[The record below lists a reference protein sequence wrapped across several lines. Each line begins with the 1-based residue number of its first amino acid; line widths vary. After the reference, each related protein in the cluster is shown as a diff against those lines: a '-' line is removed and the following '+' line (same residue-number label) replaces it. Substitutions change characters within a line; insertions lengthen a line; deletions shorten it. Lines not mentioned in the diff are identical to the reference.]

1 MNRFIKQLFLF
12 ISILTGII
20 LLSFIILNYLNNK
33 AFSEYKVKPNI
44 NILFIGDSHVRLAM
58 NDRIIKN
65 SINISQN
72 AESFCFS
79 YYKIKTLLD
88 NNPSIRKIYLGL
100 SYHCLSSYYDDLI
113 YGKYSD
119 EIASRYFFILPLR
132 EKINFIGY
140 NLKSIH
146 PFLKK
151 SFNAGRY
158 NITAVNNNYLFLGY
172 YENPFNNYT
181 ADEKSMDRRLSE
193 QFYTNG
199 TLTPFSDFNI
209 SYLKRIVAL
218 CREKKVEVIA
228 LNTPLHPYYKSKI
241 PEIYIK
247 RYNEIVSDNQLKVE
261 DFHNISLND
270 SCYTPDGD
278 HVTTQGSLLISKQ
291 FKE

>member
-1 MNRFIKQLFLF
+1 MKRFLKQLLLF
-12 ISILTGII
+12 ISVLTGII
-20 LLSFIILNYLNNK
+20 LLPFLILDYFNNK
-33 AFSEYKVKPNI
+33 IFSEYKVNPDI
-44 NILFIGDSHVRLAM
+44 NTLFIGDSHVRLAM
-58 NDRIIKN
+58 NDSIIKN

-79 YYKIKTLLD
+79 YYKIKTLLN
-88 NNPSIRKIYLGL
+88 NNPSIRKVYLGL

-119 EIASRYFFILPLR
+119 EIASRYFFILPFK

-140 NLKSIH
+140 NLKSLQ

-151 SFNAGRY
+151 TFNAGRY
-158 NITAVNNNYLFLGY
+158 NITVKDNNYLFLGY
-172 YENPFNNYT
+172 YENPFNSF
-181 ADEKSMDRRLSE
+181 AAEEKSMDRRLSE

-209 SYLKRIVAL
+209 SYLEKIIEL
-218 CREKKVEVIA
+218 CKEKKVTLVT

-241 PEIYIK
+241 PEAYTK
-247 RYNEIVSDNQLKVE
+247 RYNEIISANHLAVE
-261 DFHNISLND
+261 DFHNIPLND

-278 HVTTQGSLLISKQ
+278 HVTTQGALLISKQ
-291 FKE
+291 FK